1 MDKTPRRTKPWE
13 KDGESDSTAA
23 ETVAQATERG
33 QSSDRQADVESVDVN
48 GHKETGQGVVNILKP
63 NAIPDSGLLSQD

>member
-1 MDKTPRRTKPWE
+1 MKPWE
-13 KDGESDSTAA
+13 KDGETDSTAA
-23 ETVAQATERG
+23 ETGAQAAEVG
-33 QSSDRQADVESVDVN
+33 QSDNRQVDVETVDVN